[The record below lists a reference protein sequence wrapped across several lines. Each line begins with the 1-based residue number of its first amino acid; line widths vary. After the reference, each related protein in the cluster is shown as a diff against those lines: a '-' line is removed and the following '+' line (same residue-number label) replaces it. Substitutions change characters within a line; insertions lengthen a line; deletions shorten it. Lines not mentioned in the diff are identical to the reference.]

1 MLLKEYCLPELFFL
15 STVIFF
21 LRSEWNLINRIKGSD
36 TKTAYLKRD
45 AAIIIKYL
53 FLCLLIIFKPILHLL
68 YFRTLSINNF
78 LS

>member
-1 MLLKEYCLPELFFL
+1 MLLKEYCLPELCFFKHRD
-15 STVIFF
+15 IF
-21 LRSEWNLINRIKGSD
+21 LRSEWNLINKIKGSD

-53 FLCLLIIFKPILHLL
+53 FLCRLIIFKPILHLL